1 MAMNILITND
11 DGIDALGIRLLID
24 WAKRLGAVTV
34 VAPKTEQS
42 GKSHGIEL
50 TRPIEIRPVDLMDG
64 VTAYSVDST
73 PADCIRF
80 GILGLQRR
88 YDLVLSG
95 INRGA
100 NLGKDIVY
108 SGTVGAVFEA
118 AALNHRAVALS
129 TAPDTLEEA
138 AVLLDRTFAFL
149 ERTQLLANHPIY
161 NINIPANAAGIGLT
175 RQGESCFRDVFIPL
189 CNHYYAQS
197 GSYRDDDDAEDTEID
212 SVAFQKGIISVTPLR
227 FSRTETEV
235 LNSFQATAK
244 ESFSPTER

>member
-1 MAMNILITND
+1 MKILITND
-11 DGIDALGIRLLID
+11 DGIHAPGIRLLVT
-24 WAKRLGAVTV
+24 WAKRFGSVTV

-50 TRPIEIRPVDLMDG
+50 TRPIEICPVDLADG
-64 VTAYSVDST
+64 VIAYSVDST
-73 PADCIRF
+73 PADCVRF
-80 GILGLQRR
+80 GILGLQTQ

-118 AALNHRAVALS
+118 AALQHRAVALS

-138 AVLLDRTFAFL
+138 AALLDRTFAFL
-149 ERTQLLANHPIY
+149 DRMQLLSVHPIY
-161 NINIPANAAGIGLT
+161 NINIPANASGIALT

-197 GSYRDDDDAEDTEID
+197 GNYQDDADAENTEID
-212 SVAFQKGIISVTPLR
+212 SVAMKKGIISVTPLR
-227 FSRTETEV
+227 FSRTETAV
-235 LNSFQATAK
+235 LDAWQA
-244 ESFSPTER
+244 